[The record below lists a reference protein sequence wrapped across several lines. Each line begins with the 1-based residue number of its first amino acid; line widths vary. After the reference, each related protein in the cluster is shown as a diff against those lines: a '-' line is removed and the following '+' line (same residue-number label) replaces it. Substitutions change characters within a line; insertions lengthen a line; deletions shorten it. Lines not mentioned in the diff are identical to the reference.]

1 MVTMESRCLRGNI
14 DHCAPGLIVMRA
26 VTVARYGNHSNNSNS
41 SEYPMAFQT
50 ATERE
55 QGCALPEMPYC
66 NPLAYFSTHTL
77 ILVM

>member
-1 MVTMESRCLRGNI
+1 MANMEPRYLRGNI

-26 VTVARYGNHSNNSNS
+26 VIVTRYGNHSNNVNS

-55 QGCALPEMPYC
+55 HGGALLKMPYC
-66 NPLAYFSTHTL
+66 NPLAYFSTQTL
-77 ILVM
+77 I